1 MPNENLVQ
9 STDVRVS
16 LVTGAAQG
24 LGRSIATALH
34 ARGDRVALADINRAK
49 VEEAADSLA
58 GSGDAR
64 AFAVDVRSRE
74 SIVQMVHAV
83 RESFGAIDIL
93 VNNAGVTVRR
103 DYWQIS
109 DEEWDEVLECNL
121 RSVFITCQ
129 VIAPGM
135 RERGW
140 GRIVNI
146 SSLAGQ
152 QGGLVAGAHYAAS
165 KAGIIVLTKILAR
178 DLARSGVT
186 VNAIAPAAIDTPAI
200 GDASDAQKQDLAK
213 SIPVGRLGRPEE
225 VAALVA
231 YLSSDDAG
239 FVTGATLDMNGGVFM
254 R

>member
-74 SIVQMVHAV
+74 TIVQIVHAV

>member
-239 FVTGATLDMNGGVFM
+239 FVTGATLDMNGGVF
-254 R
+254 

>member
-74 SIVQMVHAV
+74 SIVQIVHAV